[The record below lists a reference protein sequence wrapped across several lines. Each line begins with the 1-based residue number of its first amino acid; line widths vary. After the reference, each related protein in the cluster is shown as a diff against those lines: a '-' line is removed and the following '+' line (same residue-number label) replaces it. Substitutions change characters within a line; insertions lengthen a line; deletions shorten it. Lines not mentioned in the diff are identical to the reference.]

1 MKAIFKIYK
10 KFAAGYFVRTSCR
23 ARPGYYSRGP
33 AGRRR
38 SAGTDEFSII
48 IFYPSSPRLHYWPF
62 AGFICSCIVGEIERR
77 VLSLFLQTA
86 IEVMKKL
93 DDVRVL
99 ESRKSARLMDQD
111 TDFARLADM
120 SDRKRS
126 SSSQNA
132 VEING

>member
-1 MKAIFKIYK
+1 MMRFWLQLP
-10 KFAAGYFVRTSCR
+10 S
-23 ARPGYYSRGP
+23 ARG
-33 AGRRR
+33 
-38 SAGTDEFSII
+38 ECN
-48 IFYPSSPRLHYWPF
+48 L
-62 AGFICSCIVGEIERR
+62 FIT
-77 VLSLFLQTA
+77 LFFLQGS
-86 IEVMKKL
+86 IEVIKKL

-132 VEING
+132 VEISG

>member
-1 MKAIFKIYK
+1 MY
-10 KFAAGYFVRTSCR
+10 V
-23 ARPGYYSRGP
+23 
-33 AGRRR
+33 
-38 SAGTDEFSII
+38 
-48 IFYPSSPRLHYWPF
+48 
-62 AGFICSCIVGEIERR
+62 
-77 VLSLFLQTA
+77 FLQGP
-86 IEVMKKL
+86 IEVIKKL

-132 VEING
+132 VEISG

>member
-1 MKAIFKIYK
+1 MVNAIYLQ
-10 KFAAGYFVRTSCR
+10 
-23 ARPGYYSRGP
+23 P
-33 AGRRR
+33 
-38 SAGTDEFSII
+38 
-48 IFYPSSPRLHYWPF
+48 PF
-62 AGFICSCIVGEIERR
+62 IALI
-77 VLSLFLQTA
+77 FLQGS
-86 IEVMKKL
+86 IEVIKKL

-132 VEING
+132 IEISG

>member
-1 MKAIFKIYK
+1 MLTLRILWVCKNFTDFTRKRTGLYAGRVKAICVYILWVIKYLINYVTGGDLQMIICFY
-10 KFAAGYFVRTSCR
+10 YFHPLC
-23 ARPGYYSRGP
+23 
-33 AGRRR
+33 
-38 SAGTDEFSII
+38 
-48 IFYPSSPRLHYWPF
+48 
-62 AGFICSCIVGEIERR
+62 CSVQFVELNI
-77 VLSLFLQTA
+77 FLQGS
-86 IEVMKKL
+86 IEVIKKL

-132 VEING
+132 VEISG